1 MNVLVLSDYGIT
13 DADTT
18 TDVLI
23 EDYIDLDDAQYVIYA
38 AGYVTI
44 VPYALRHEKIIE
56 GLSQMP
62 GMDVYLGKRV
72 QDPPVLGGTLIPD
85 EFKYG
90 KGDFTQ
96 DILAVAKP
104 SFRIISESD
113 DPKIMHV
120 QNLDDD
126 ILKAG
131 SGYNPK
137 PEEIIY
143 PYIDKRTIITKQ
155 INDTIRDYHLYQ
167 QFKWDMR
174 TQAFAVG
181 PGYNIP
187 QLAKKF
193 LFKIFFSTLDFKKS
207 YVLDDPIEVLDI
219 YQLLCFLLRIPP
231 GEHAGR

>member
-1 MNVLVLSDYGIT
+1 MNVLVLSDYGLT
-13 DADTT
+13 DTDTT
-18 TDVLI
+18 TEVVL
-23 EDYIDLDDAQYVIYA
+23 EEYIDLDDAQYVMYA

-44 VPYALRHEKIIE
+44 VPYALRHERIIQ
-56 GLSQMP
+56 GLSEMP

-72 QDPPVLGGTLIPD
+72 QDPPVQGGRLIPD

-104 SFRIISESD
+104 SFRIVSMSQNS
-113 DPKIMHV
+113 KIMHV
-120 QNLDDD
+120 QNLEDD

-131 SGYNPK
+131 SGFNPN
-137 PEEIIY
+137 PQEIFY

-181 PGYNIP
+181 PG
-187 QLAKKF
+187 
-193 LFKIFFSTLDFKKS
+193 
-207 YVLDDPIEVLDI
+207 IELVYL
-219 YQLLCFLLRIPP
+219 Q
-231 GEHAGR
+231 